1 MISSLYT
8 PFQKWSSDGSIYLY
22 SDPHFADEEMKYL
35 RNSITDEEQVKR
47 INSVVTPNDTLI
59 MLGDIG
65 DVSFIPKLRGYKVLI
80 MGNHDK
86 GKSNYLL
93 KHKVIFFDSWEEV
106 QKAQDR
112 GEVDSCDFSFNYPTY
127 FGWKSNHLFN
137 EVYEGPLMISDRII
151 LSHEPLS
158 NIPWAL
164 NIHGHDHSDWGEW
177 ANDGLHINVCAEF
190 IDWRPV
196 SLKDII
202 NAGRLKNIP
211 SIHRLT
217 IDRAKDRNKKDN
229 A

>member
-8 PFQKWSSDGSIYLY
+8 PFKKWSSGGSVYLY
-22 SDPHFADEEMKYL
+22 SDPHFADEEIKYI
-35 RNSITDEEQVKR
+35 RNNISDEEQVKR

-65 DVSFIPKLRGYKVLI
+65 DVSFVSKLRGYKVLI

-86 GKSNYLL
+86 GRSNYVL
-93 KHKVIFFDSWEEV
+93 KTEVIIYDNLEEA
-106 QKAQDR
+106 QKAQAQ
-112 GEVDSCDFSFNYPTY
+112 GEVDVYDFKFEPPYY
-127 FGWKSNHLFN
+127 FGLKNNHLFN

-151 LSHEPLS
+151 LSHEPLP

-164 NIHGHDHSDWGEW
+164 NIHGHDHSDWEGY
-177 ANDGLHINVCAEF
+177 NDGLHINVCAEF
-190 IDWRPV
+190 IDWKPV
-196 SLKDII
+196 NLMNVIKV
-202 NAGRLKNIP
+202 GRLKNIP

-217 IDRAKDRNKKDN
+217 IDRATNRNKEDN